1 MLGIIPTHREKV
13 YLCRN
18 NIIMK
23 AKKKTLR
30 EEIEYR
36 LGMYFG
42 LRSGALYVRDEKFG
56 NQDQIMKQLESDVT
70 QDVKFLA
77 KKELDK
83 SLASDLSFR
92 DVALFYK
99 NYLMKK

>member
-1 MLGIIPTHREKV
+1 
-13 YLCRN
+13 
-18 NIIMK
+18 MK

-56 NQDQIMKQLESDVT
+56 NHDQIMKDLERDIARDVR
-70 QDVKFLA
+70 FLLR
-77 KKELDK
+77 KELNIVPDESCTFK
-83 SLASDLSFR
+83 DI
-92 DVALFYK
+92 VIMYK
-99 NYLMKK
+99 NKLMQL

>member
-1 MLGIIPTHREKV
+1 
-13 YLCRN
+13 
-18 NIIMK
+18 MK

-56 NQDQIMKQLESDVT
+56 NQDQIMKDLERDIT
-70 QDVKFLA
+70 RGIRFLLR
-77 KKELDK
+77 KELDIITDESCTFK
-83 SLASDLSFR
+83 DI
-92 DVALFYK
+92 VIMYK
-99 NYLMKK
+99 NNLM

>member
-1 MLGIIPTHREKV
+1 
-13 YLCRN
+13 
-18 NIIMK
+18 MK

-56 NQDQIMKQLESDVT
+56 NHDQIMKDLERDIT
-70 QDVKFLA
+70 RDIRFLLR
-77 KKELDK
+77 KELDIITDESCTFK
-83 SLASDLSFR
+83 DL
-92 DVALFYK
+92 VIMYK
-99 NYLMKK
+99 NNLM

>member
-1 MLGIIPTHREKV
+1 MSSNNKKRTMRED
-13 YLCRN
+13 
-18 NIIMK
+18 
-23 AKKKTLR
+23 
-30 EEIEYR
+30 IEYR
-36 LGMYFG
+36 LGLYFSIK
-42 LRSGALYVRDEKFG
+42 SGVMYVRDEKYG
-56 NQDQIMKQLESDVT
+56 SQEEILTRLEHEVT
-70 QDVKFLA
+70 TDVKFLA

>member
-1 MLGIIPTHREKV
+1 
-13 YLCRN
+13 
-18 NIIMK
+18 MK

-56 NQDQIMKQLESDVT
+56 NQDQIMKDLERDIT
-70 QDVKFLA
+70 RDIRFLLR
-77 KKELDK
+77 KELDIITDK
-83 SLASDLSFR
+83 SCTFKDL
-92 DVALFYK
+92 VIMYK
-99 NYLMKK
+99 NNLL

>member
-1 MLGIIPTHREKV
+1 
-13 YLCRN
+13 
-18 NIIMK
+18 MK

-56 NQDQIMKQLESDVT
+56 NQDQIMKDLERDIT
-70 QDVKFLA
+70 RDIRFLLR
-77 KKELDK
+77 KELDIITDESCTFK
-83 SLASDLSFR
+83 DL
-92 DVALFYK
+92 VIMYK
-99 NYLMKK
+99 NNLM

>member
-1 MLGIIPTHREKV
+1 
-13 YLCRN
+13 
-18 NIIMK
+18 MK

-56 NQDQIMKQLESDVT
+56 NHDQIMKDLERDIARDVR
-70 QDVKFLA
+70 FLLR
-77 KKELDK
+77 KELNIVPDESCTFK
-83 SLASDLSFR
+83 DL
-92 DVALFYK
+92 VIMYK
-99 NYLMKK
+99 NKLMQL

>member
-1 MLGIIPTHREKV
+1 
-13 YLCRN
+13 
-18 NIIMK
+18 MK

-56 NQDQIMKQLESDVT
+56 NQDQIMKDLERDIT
-70 QDVKFLA
+70 RDIRFLLR
-77 KKELDK
+77 KELDIITDESCIFK
-83 SLASDLSFR
+83 DI
-92 DVALFYK
+92 VIMYK
-99 NYLMKK
+99 NNFM